1 MVHYL
6 AYKPESRGAGV
17 NMIEEPL
24 TVVDQT
30 IKLRQDGQKVKEV
43 YLAPT
48 GEKLDFTIENGYVVT
63 TIPKISGYALVV
75 FMS

>member
-1 MVHYL
+1 
-6 AYKPESRGAGV
+6 
-17 NMIEEPL
+17 
-24 TVVDQT
+24 
-30 IKLRQDGQKVKEV
+30 LRQDGQKVKEV